1 MKVGDLV
8 RHIPSGTTGLIVSA
22 QSVTMVQWC
31 DDIREIED
39 VDNYEGELEVI
50 SESR

>member
-8 RHIPSGTTGLIVSA
+8 RHIPSGTFGLIVNT
-22 QSVTMVQWC
+22 QPDTLVQWC